1 MLRPYTKE
9 WLEELCAE
17 SYSYAEVL
25 SKEERKKGGGNQQ
38 TLKKKIE
45 EFDI

>member
-25 SKEERKKGGGNQQ
+25 SKAGRKKGGGSQ
-38 TLKKKIE
+38 
-45 EFDI
+45 

>member
-25 SKEERKKGGGNQQ
+25 SKAGRKGGISQ
-38 TLKKKIE
+38 
-45 EFDI
+45 